1 MNAKRLSKKG
11 KESASKKRRRN
22 LITFDMKLDI
32 VRRYENKERSCD
44 IARALNLSQSTVR
57 TILIQSDKIKER
69 SKRLSSFVGAKFSR
83 PRSHTIENME
93 KRLADWIRFEAE
105 KRLADWI
112 RFEAERGNIQEKAR
126 ELYDVIRVE
135 LNDVEAKPFVA
146 SHGWLDRFKKRMK
159 LFDINVSEVIVQPT
173 IPIVQPTIPI
183 VDMDVIN
190 KFPAVFKEVLDEG
203 GYSPKQVFSVNEFG
217 LFWRRLPTY
226 FPSVENKSQP
236 DHDRLVLILGT
247 NAFGLPTYFPS
258 VENKSQP
265 DHDRLVLILGTNAF
279 GDHKLKPVVVYHK
292 SNPTALKGYSKDH
305 LPVVWK
311 CNPKGM
317 MTPTIFTDYFC
328 NRLSNELKD
337 YCLKE
342 NIPFKILLVLKTD
355 SYHPECLE
363 DFSENIKVLFLPV
376 DTESYL
382 QPMDM
387 DTESYLQPMDSDII
401 NYFNAHY
408 FYLLFEKLLEDMQCG
423 DGRTTIEEQR
433 QNFTIKN
440 AVDCIGQAWGKIH
453 QNYLKCLWYRLWPE
467 HGGEHKS
474 FELIDGV
481 TKIKRQIIS
490 LAQTIQ
496 IETDLFKLSKSLMP
510 PKLELTPEEIQRIA
524 EDNDSC
530 DDDDYGIR
538 TLSAEDLHLALG
550 NIKAAI
556 SIIDESD
563 YNRERSFKVI
573 TEMGNAI
580 ECYKQ
585 MYKEK
590 TKNSSRINSVS
601 FVKVEVSENG
611 EDEYPEPE
619 MCTLKDGDSA
629 ESDEVYDDDEFDPIS

>member
-105 KRLADWI
+105 RGNSVSL
-112 RFEAERGNIQEKAR
+112 GNIQEKAR

-173 IPIVQPTIPI
+173 IPIV
-183 VDMDVIN
+183 DMDVIN
-190 KFPAVFKEVLDEG
+190 KFPAAFKNVLDEG

-217 LFWRRLPTY
+217 LFWRR
-226 FPSVENKSQP
+226 
-236 DHDRLVLILGT
+236 
-247 NAFGLPTYFPS
+247 LPTYFPS

-376 DTESYL
+376 
-382 QPMDM
+382 

>member
-1 MNAKRLSKKG
+1 MNCCDVREVNIFVKFFAYYGNMNAKRLSKKG

-105 KRLADWI
+105 RGNSVSL
-112 RFEAERGNIQEKAR
+112 GNIQEKAR

-173 IPIVQPTIPI
+173 IPIV
-183 VDMDVIN
+183 DMDVIN
-190 KFPAVFKEVLDEG
+190 KFPAAFKNVLDEG

-217 LFWRRLPTY
+217 LFWRR
-226 FPSVENKSQP
+226 
-236 DHDRLVLILGT
+236 
-247 NAFGLPTYFPS
+247 LPTYFPS

-382 QPMDM
+382 QPMD
-387 DTESYLQPMDSDII
+387 SDII

-440 AVDCIGQAWGKIH
+440 AADCIGQAWGKIH